1 MAWWQLLIEVLSAI
15 IMMIPLVV
23 KLVQYVELA
32 TKEKNWGNMLRLV
45 TDLMATAED
54 KFDKGADRREW
65 VLMMVESSAKTL
77 NYNIDLEQIGKL
89 IDDLCAFS
97 KTIN

>member
-45 TDLMATAED
+45 TDLMTTAED

>member
-23 KLVQYVELA
+23 KLVQYVEVA
-32 TKEKNWGNMLRLV
+32 TREKNWGNMLRLV
-45 TDLMATAED
+45 TDLMGTAED
-54 KFDKGADRREW
+54 KFDKGADKREW

-77 NYNIDLEQIGKL
+77 NYDIDLEQIGKL